1 MKLQMKL
8 RTRLFLGF
16 SALMTVALLGLL
28 LALVSVMQMAKSQEQ
43 LIRNN
48 FAIIEINQ
56 QLRQTLGNHL
66 IVMLTDSRRSD
77 ALEPLSQ
84 SFQQT
89 LERGIAEASDE
100 ADRQAFQAV
109 ASAYASFLQQVDAA
123 RNQNLTLLE
132 DNPLSQAFNQVR
144 SLMTDMQRTAYD
156 KIRDTELRSRDRAS
170 LLAGLLG
177 LTAIAVLLIGFI
189 TAHSFARRFGEPIE
203 RLSAAADQIGRG
215 DFNIS
220 LPTPHIA
227 ELSSLSRRFGLMAQA
242 LHEFKQTNV
251 EALVNGQQRLQ
262 ALLDSIDD
270 GLLIVD
276 RDGRLEHANPVAQR
290 QLAWE
295 NEHLGS
301 TLGEALGYPDLDN
314 AARQVLDDK
323 PLSDPPED
331 LIIEADGERRLLAWR
346 ISPVSHHDG
355 SISGAVM
362 VLHDVTDQR
371 TFERVRNEFV
381 LRASHELRT
390 PVTGMQMAFSL
401 LRERLRYPAGSR
413 ESDLF
418 DTVHEEMQRL
428 VRLINDLL
436 NFSRYQ
442 SGQQKLELEQC
453 HIPELLEA
461 ARQRFEVNAAE
472 QEVQLKLELQQPLP
486 TLMLD
491 RQQIERVMDN
501 LLSNALRHTPKGGE
515 VRLLARHHGERM
527 ILSVEDNGEGIP
539 YSQQARIFEP
549 FVQIGRRRGGA
560 GLGLALC
567 KEIAQLHGGRIGVHS
582 RIGHGTI
589 FYVALPI

>member
-66 IVMLTDSRRSD
+66 IVMLTDSGRSE

-84 SFQQT
+84 SFQQS

>member
-66 IVMLTDSRRSD
+66 IVMLTDSGRSE

-109 ASAYASFLQQVDAA
+109 ASAYASFLQQVDSAS
-123 RNQNLTLLE
+123 NQNLTLLE

-515 VRLLARHHGERM
+515 VRLLARHHGERI

>member
-66 IVMLTDSRRSD
+66 IVMLTDSGRSE

-109 ASAYASFLQQVDAA
+109 ASAYASFLQQVDSA

-156 KIRDTELRSRDRAS
+156 KIRDTELRSHDRAS

>member
-1 MKLQMKL
+1 
-8 RTRLFLGF
+8 
-16 SALMTVALLGLL
+16 
-28 LALVSVMQMAKSQEQ
+28 
-43 LIRNN
+43 
-48 FAIIEINQ
+48 
-56 QLRQTLGNHL
+56 
-66 IVMLTDSRRSD
+66 
-77 ALEPLSQ
+77 
-84 SFQQT
+84 
-89 LERGIAEASDE
+89 
-100 ADRQAFQAV
+100 
-109 ASAYASFLQQVDAA
+109 
-123 RNQNLTLLE
+123 
-132 DNPLSQAFNQVR
+132 
-144 SLMTDMQRTAYD
+144 MTDMQRTAYD

>member
-1 MKLQMKL
+1 MKL

-66 IVMLTDSRRSD
+66 IVMLTDSGRSE

-109 ASAYASFLQQVDAA
+109 ASAYASFLQQVDSAS
-123 RNQNLTLLE
+123 NQNLTLLE

>member
-48 FAIIEINQ
+48 FGIIEINQ
-56 QLRQTLGNHL
+56 QLRQALGNHL
-66 IVMLTDSRRSD
+66 VVMLTDQGRSE
-77 ALEPLSQ
+77 ALDPLRQ
-84 SFQQT
+84 TFQQT
-89 LERGIAEASDE
+89 LERGIAEASDD
-100 ADRQAFQAV
+100 ADRQAFQAI
-109 ASAYASFLQQVDAA
+109 ANAYAIFLQQVDASGQ
-123 RNQNLTLLE
+123 QNLTLLG
-132 DNPLSQAFNQVR
+132 DNPLSQAFHQVR
-144 SLMTDMQRTAYD
+144 GLMTDMQRTAYD

-215 DFNIS
+215 DFNIA
-220 LPTPHIA
+220 LPAPPIA

-242 LHEFKQTNV
+242 LHQFKQTNV

-270 GLLIVD
+270 GLLIID

-301 TLGEALGYPDLDN
+301 TLGEALGYPTLDN

-331 LIIEADGERRLLAWR
+331 LVIEADGERRLLAWR

-401 LRERLRYPAGSR
+401 LRERLRYPADSR

-418 DTVHEEMQRL
+418 NTVHEEMQRL

-453 HIPELLEA
+453 DIPQLLEA
-461 ARQRFEVNAAE
+461 ARQRFEVAAAE
-472 QEVQLKLELQQPLP
+472 QDVQLKLELQQPLP
-486 TLMLD
+486 ILMLD

-501 LLSNALRHTPKGGE
+501 LLSNALRHTPRGGE

>member
-28 LALVSVMQMAKSQEQ
+28 LALVSVMQMAKSQEH

-48 FAIIEINQ
+48 FGIIEINQ
-56 QLRQTLGNHL
+56 QLRQVLGNHL
-66 IVMLTDSRRSD
+66 VVLLTDENNSQ
-77 ALEPLSQ
+77 ALEPLRQ
-84 SFQQT
+84 TFQQT
-89 LERGIAEASDE
+89 LERGIAEARDD
-100 ADRQAFQAV
+100 ADRQAFQAI
-109 ASAYASFLQQVDAA
+109 ASAYASFLQQVDLPG
-123 RNQNLTLLE
+123 RQDLTLLE
-132 DNPLSQAFNQVR
+132 DNPLSQSFNQLR
-144 SLMTDMQRTAYD
+144 GLMTDMQRTAYD
-156 KIRDTELRSRDRAS
+156 RIRDTELRSRDRAA

-215 DFNIS
+215 DFNIA
-220 LPTPHIA
+220 LPTPPIA
-227 ELSSLSRRFGLMAQA
+227 ELSSLSHRFGLMAQA
-242 LHEFKQTNV
+242 LHQFKQTNV

-301 TLGEALGYPDLDN
+301 TLGEALGYPQLDN

-331 LIIEADGERRLLAWR
+331 LVIEADGERRLLAWR

-401 LRERLRYPAGSR
+401 LRERLRYPADSR

-453 HIPELLEA
+453 DVPELLEA

-472 QEVQLKLELQQPLP
+472 QDVQLKLELQQPLP

-491 RQQIERVMDN
+491 RQQIERVLDN
-501 LLSNALRHTPKGGE
+501 LLSNALRHTPRGGE
-515 VRLLARHHGERM
+515 VRLLARHHGERL

>member
-66 IVMLTDSRRSD
+66 IVMLTDSGRSE

-109 ASAYASFLQQVDAA
+109 ASAYASFLQQVDSAS
-123 RNQNLTLLE
+123 NQNLTLLE

-203 RLSAAADQIGRG
+203 LLSAAADQIGRG

>member
-123 RNQNLTLLE
+123 SNQNLTLLE

-203 RLSAAADQIGRG
+203 RLSTAADQIGRG

-331 LIIEADGERRLLAWR
+331 LTIEADGERRLLAWR

>member
-1 MKLQMKL
+1 MKIQMKL

-16 SALMTVALLGLL
+16 SALMTVALLGLV
-28 LALVSVMQMAKSQEQ
+28 LALVSVVQMAQSQEK
-43 LIRNN
+43 LIRDN
-48 FAIIEINQ
+48 FGVIEVNQ
-56 QLRQTLGNHL
+56 QLRQALSNHL
-66 IVMLTDSRRSD
+66 LLLVREERDGAAFAESREVFQT
-77 ALEPLSQ
+77 ALSRGLSQ
-84 SFQQT
+84 ATEATDQQAYRAIG
-89 LERGIAEASDE
+89 E
-100 ADRQAFQAV
+100 
-109 ASAYASFLQQVDAA
+109 AYASFINELETPASL
-123 RNQNLTLLE
+123 NWTLLE
-132 DNPLSQAFNQVR
+132 DNALSQSFNRVR
-144 SLMTDMQRTAYD
+144 ELMVEMQHSAYAQ
-156 KIRDTELRSRDRAS
+156 IRDTEIRSRERAQ

-177 LTAIAVLLIGFI
+177 LTGIAVLLIGFI
-189 TAHSFARRFGEPIE
+189 TAHSFARRFGDPIE
-203 RLSAAADQIGRG
+203 QLSGVADQIGRG
-215 DFNIS
+215 DFSID
-220 LPTPHIA
+220 LPSSPIA
-227 ELSSLSRRFGLMAQA
+227 ELSSLIRRFGLMAQA
-242 LHEFKQTNV
+242 LHQFKQTNV

-276 RDGRLEHANPVAQR
+276 RQGRLEHANPVAQR

-301 TLGEALGYPDLDN
+301 TLGQALGYPELDE
-314 AARQVLDDK
+314 AAQQVLDDK

-331 LIIEADGERRLLAWR
+331 LVIEADGERRLLSWR
-346 ISPVSHHDG
+346 LSPVNHHDG
-355 SISGAVM
+355 RISGAVM

-401 LRERLRYPAGSR
+401 LRERTHYPDSSR
-413 ESDLF
+413 EADLF
-418 DTVHEEMQRL
+418 STVHEEMQRL
-428 VRLINDLL
+428 VTLINDLL

-442 SGQQKLELEQC
+442 SGQQKLEREPC
-453 HIPELLEA
+453 DPSELLEQ
-461 ARQRFEVNAAE
+461 ARQRFQAVAAQSDIDIE
-472 QEVQLKLELQQPLP
+472 LELQEPLP
-486 TLMLD
+486 NLLLD
-491 RQQIERVMDN
+491 RQQMERVLDN
-501 LLSNALRHTPKGGE
+501 LLSNALRHTPEGGE
-515 VRLLARHHGERM
+515 IRLLARHHGERV

-589 FYVALPI
+589 FYIALPI

>member
-43 LIRNN
+43 LIRDN
-48 FAIIEINQ
+48 FSIIEINQ

-66 IVMLTDSRRSD
+66 IVMLTDDNRSE
-77 ALEPLSQ
+77 ALAPLRQ

-89 LERGIAEASDE
+89 LERGIAEANDDV
-100 ADRQAFQAV
+100 DRQAFRAV
-109 ASAYASFLQQVDAA
+109 ASAYAAFLQQIEAS
-123 RNQNLTLLE
+123 RHQNLTLLE
-132 DNPLSQAFNQVR
+132 DNPLSQSFNKVR
-144 SLMTDMQRTAYD
+144 GLMTDMQGAAYD

-215 DFNIS
+215 DFNIA
-220 LPTPHIA
+220 LPPPPIA

-301 TLGEALGYPDLDN
+301 TLGEALGYPQLDN

-331 LIIEADGERRLLAWR
+331 LVIEADGERRLLAWR

-401 LRERLRYPAGSR
+401 LRERLRYPADSR

-453 HIPELLEA
+453 DVPELLEA

-472 QEVQLKLELQQPLP
+472 QDVQLKLELQQPLP

-491 RQQIERVMDN
+491 RQQIERVLDN
-501 LLSNALRHTPKGGE
+501 LLSNALRHTPRGGE
-515 VRLLARHHGERM
+515 VRLLARHHGERL

>member
-56 QLRQTLGNHL
+56 QLRQALGNHL
-66 IVMLTDSRRSD
+66 IVMLTDDSQGE
-77 ALEPLSQ
+77 ALDSLRQ

-109 ASAYASFLQQVDAA
+109 ASAYASFLQQVDSAS
-123 RNQNLTLLE
+123 NQNLTLLE

-401 LRERLRYPAGSR
+401 LRERLRYPPDSR

-442 SGQQKLELEQC
+442 SGQQKLEVEQC
-453 HIPELLEA
+453 SIPELLEA
-461 ARQRFEVNAAE
+461 ARQRFEVAAAD
-472 QEVQLKLELQQPLP
+472 QDVQLKLELQQPLP

>member
-66 IVMLTDSRRSD
+66 IVMLTDSGRSE

-109 ASAYASFLQQVDAA
+109 ASAYASFLQQVDSAS
-123 RNQNLTLLE
+123 NQNLTLLE

>member
-66 IVMLTDSRRSD
+66 IVMLTDSGRSE

-109 ASAYASFLQQVDAA
+109 ASAYASFLQQVDSAS
-123 RNQNLTLLE
+123 NQNLTLLE

-331 LIIEADGERRLLAWR
+331 LIIEADGDRRLLAWR

-515 VRLLARHHGERM
+515 VRLLARRHGERM

>member
-43 LIRNN
+43 LIRDN
-48 FAIIEINQ
+48 FSIIEINQ

-66 IVMLTDSRRSD
+66 IVMLTDDNRSE
-77 ALEPLSQ
+77 ALAPLRQ

-89 LERGIAEASDE
+89 LERGIAEANDDV
-100 ADRQAFQAV
+100 DRQAFRAV
-109 ASAYASFLQQVDAA
+109 ASAYAAFLQQIEAS
-123 RNQNLTLLE
+123 RHQNLTLLE
-132 DNPLSQAFNQVR
+132 DNPLSQSFNKVR
-144 SLMTDMQRTAYD
+144 GLMTDMQGAAYD

-177 LTAIAVLLIGFI
+177 LTAIAVLLM
-189 TAHSFARRFGEPIE
+189 AHPPPHRSPRRCGEPIE

-301 TLGEALGYPDLDN
+301 TLGEALGYPQLDN

-331 LIIEADGERRLLAWR
+331 LVIEADGERRLLAWR

>member
-66 IVMLTDSRRSD
+66 IVMLTDSGRSD

-100 ADRQAFQAV
+100 ADRQTFQTI
-109 ASAYASFLQQVDAA
+109 ASAYASFLQQVDASA
-123 RNQNLTLLE
+123 NQNLTLLE

>member
-48 FAIIEINQ
+48 FSIIEINQ
-56 QLRQTLGNHL
+56 QLRQALGNHL
-66 IVMLTDSRRSD
+66 IVMLAEDHNLD
-77 ALEPLSQ
+77 ALDAVRQ
-84 SFQQT
+84 TFQQT
-89 LERGIAEASDE
+89 LERGIAEASDDT
-100 ADRQAFQAV
+100 DRQAFQAV
-109 ASAYASFLQQVDAA
+109 ASAYARFIEELDAA
-123 RNQNLTLLE
+123 RHQSWTLLE
-132 DNPLSQAFNQVR
+132 DNSLSQAFNQVR
-144 SLMTDMQRTAYD
+144 TLMSDMQRAAYD

-220 LPTPHIA
+220 LPTPPIA

-270 GLLIVD
+270 GLLIID

-301 TLGEALGYPDLDN
+301 TLGEALGHPELDN

-323 PLSDPPED
+323 SLSDPPED

-346 ISPVSHHDG
+346 ISPVRHHDG
-355 SISGAVM
+355 RISGAGM
-362 VLHDVTDQR
+362 VLHDVTEQR

-453 HIPELLEA
+453 DIPELLEA
-461 ARQRFEVNAAE
+461 ARQRFEVAANE
-472 QEVQLKLELQQPLP
+472 QDVQLKLELQQPLP

>member
-43 LIRNN
+43 LIRHN

-66 IVMLTDSRRSD
+66 IVMLTDNGRRE

-84 SFQQT
+84 TFQQT

-100 ADRQAFQAV
+100 ADRQTFQTI
-109 ASAYASFLQQVDAA
+109 ASAYASFLQQVDASA
-123 RNQNLTLLE
+123 NQNLTLLE

-331 LIIEADGERRLLAWR
+331 LVIEADGERRLLAWR

>member
-28 LALVSVMQMAKSQEQ
+28 LALVSVMQMAKSQEH
-43 LIRNN
+43 LIRDN
-48 FAIIEINQ
+48 FGIIEINQ
-56 QLRQTLGNHL
+56 QLRQALGNHL
-66 IVMLTDSRRSD
+66 IILLRDHRDHESLGAAR
-77 ALEPLSQ
+77 AAFQ
-84 SFQQT
+84 SS
-89 LERGIAEASDE
+89 LERGMQSARNDE
-100 ADRQAFQAV
+100 DRQAFQSI
-109 ASAYASFLQQVDAA
+109 ASAYASFLLVLDAP
-123 RNQNLTLLE
+123 RSQGWTLLE
-132 DNPLSQAFNQVR
+132 ENELSQAFNQVR
-144 SLMTDMQRTAYD
+144 TLMVDMQQSAYAT
-156 KIRDTELRSRDRAS
+156 IRDTEVRSRERAI

-177 LTAIAVLLIGFI
+177 LTGIAVLLIGFI
-189 TAHSFARRFGEPIE
+189 TAHSFARRLGAPIE
-203 RLSAAADQIGRG
+203 QLSAAADQIGRG
-215 DFNIS
+215 DFGIE
-220 LPTPHIA
+220 LPTSPIA

-242 LHEFKQTNV
+242 LFQFKQTNV
-251 EALVNGQQRLQ
+251 QALMNGQQRLQ

-270 GLLIVD
+270 GLLIID
-276 RDGRLEHANPVAQR
+276 RHGCLEHANPVAQR

-295 NEHLGS
+295 GEHLGRS
-301 TLGEALGYPDLDN
+301 LGEALGYPELDE
-314 AARQVLDDK
+314 AARLVLSDK
-323 PLSDPPED
+323 PLAGPPQD
-331 LIIEADGERRLLAWR
+331 LVIEADGERRLLAWR
-346 ISPVSHHDG
+346 MSPVNHHDG

-401 LRERLRYPAGSR
+401 LRERLHYPPNSR
-413 ESDLF
+413 ESDLLS
-418 DTVHEEMQRL
+418 TVHEEMQRL

-442 SGQQKLELEQC
+442 SGQQKLELQSC
-453 HIPELLEA
+453 DVPQLLED
-461 ARQRFEVNAAE
+461 ARQRFVVAAAE
-472 QEVQLKLELQQPLP
+472 HHVELKLELQQPLP
-486 TLMLD
+486 SLLLD
-491 RQQIERVMDN
+491 RQQIERLLDN
-501 LLSNALRHTPKGGE
+501 LLSNALRHTPEGGE

-527 ILSVEDNGEGIP
+527 IISVEDNGEGIP

-589 FYVALPI
+589 FYIALPI